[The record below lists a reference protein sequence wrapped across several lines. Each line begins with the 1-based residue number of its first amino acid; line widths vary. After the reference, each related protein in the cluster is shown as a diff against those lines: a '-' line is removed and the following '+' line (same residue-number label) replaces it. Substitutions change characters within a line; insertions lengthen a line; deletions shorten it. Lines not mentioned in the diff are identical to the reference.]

1 MKREFFKNLGKNTRG
16 PRQFFRV
23 LNKISKITL
32 IPCFS
37 RRQARKFF
45 CWKILIVKRKMLRN
59 FRFSTKMLL
68 NSWVNAKTSAA
79 GEFCCWKML
88 VYMLKMK
95 NFWFKKCQIWGFFVE
110 KWKKM
115 DNFDE
120 KLWLKNSA
128 TLKIFLR
135 NTCF

>member
-1 MKREFFKNLGKNTRG
+1 MGDHYDFWKFFSTNLGKNIRG
-16 PRQFFRV
+16 DQGNFFEFLKNFQKSV
-23 LNKISKITL
+23 LSPVFL
-32 IPCFS
+32 AD
-37 RRQARKFF
+37 RRENFC
-45 CWKILIVKRKMLRN
+45 CWKIIIVKRKTLRN

-68 NSWVNAKTSAA
+68 NPWVNAKTSAA

-115 DNFDE
+115 DNFGE
-120 KLWLKNSA
+120 KL
-128 TLKIFLR
+128 
-135 NTCF
+135 